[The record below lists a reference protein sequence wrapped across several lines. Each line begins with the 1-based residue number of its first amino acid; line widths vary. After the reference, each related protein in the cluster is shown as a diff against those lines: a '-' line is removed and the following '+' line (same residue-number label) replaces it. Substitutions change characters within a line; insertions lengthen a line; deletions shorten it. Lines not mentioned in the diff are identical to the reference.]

1 MILYH
6 GSYLA
11 VEKPDLSFSR
21 DNIDFGK
28 GFYTTPI
35 REQAE
40 KWTER
45 FRRRK
50 RSRVL
55 SAYEFD
61 ESVLQ
66 SGASILRFDSYS
78 EGWLDFIVNC
88 RSGND
93 KSDYDLVIGGVANDD
108 VFTTLTLFFKE
119 LIDKKT
125 AIKRLTY
132 QKPNIQYCFRS
143 QAIMDNHLHFL
154 SSEVMK

>member
-6 GSYLA
+6 GTYLA

-28 GFYTTPI
+28 GFYTSPI
-35 REQAE
+35 KEQAE

-45 FRRRK
+45 FGRRK
-50 RSRVL
+50 GSCVL
-55 SAYEFD
+55 TIYEFD
-61 ESVLQ
+61 ESVFQ

-88 RSGND
+88 RSGKD
-93 KSDYDLVIGGVANDD
+93 KSNYDIVIGGVANDD
-108 VFTTLTLFFKE
+108 VFNTLTLFLRM

-132 QKPNIQYCFRS
+132 QKPNIQYCFRR

-154 SSEVMK
+154 SSEVVR